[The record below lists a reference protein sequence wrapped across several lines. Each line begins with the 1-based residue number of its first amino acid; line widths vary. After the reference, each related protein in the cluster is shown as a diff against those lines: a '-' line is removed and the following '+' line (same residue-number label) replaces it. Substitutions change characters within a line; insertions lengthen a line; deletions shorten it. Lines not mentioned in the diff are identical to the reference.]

1 MRRHHLAKKNKDEVS
16 ITHLGV
22 VAPPPIHVETPVFR
36 GSLGL
41 LFECVR
47 DRKLDLREI
56 PLAPICIAYLHY
68 VVAQEG
74 EDVDEAAAALMALS
88 YLIERKS
95 WLLLPSPD
103 PEPEE
108 DLPLELSDP
117 TVHEYD
123 EIIETLREYS
133 AARERLFFRPI
144 EAGPDPYEGTGPFGD
159 VSSSDLA
166 RALEMLLAKAVLPT
180 VPQPKHRP
188 SLGDVMTALLR
199 RLDKQPQSLLDLIP
213 EPFTREDAVY
223 GFLGLLELIRLGHCR
238 VEMVDDEVKFSSA

>member
-1 MRRHHLAKKNKDEVS
+1 MRRHHPAKKNKDEAA

-22 VAPPPIHVETPVFR
+22 VAPPPITVETPVFR

-47 DRKLDLREI
+47 DRKIDLREI
-56 PLAPICIAYLHY
+56 PLAPICVAYLEY
-68 VVAQEG
+68 VILREG

-95 WLLLPSPD
+95 WLLLPTPE

-108 DLPLELSDP
+108 DVPLELSDP
-117 TVHEYD
+117 TVQEYA
-123 EIIETLREYS
+123 EIIETLKVYGAEREK
-133 AARERLFFRPI
+133 LFFRPA
-144 EAGPDPYEGTGPFGD
+144 ESGPDPYEGTGPFGD

-166 RALEMLLAKAVLPT
+166 RALERLLAKATPPV

-188 SLGDVMTALLR
+188 SLGDVMTALMH
-199 RLDKQPQSLLDLIP
+199 RLEKRPQSLLELIP

-223 GFLGLLELIRLGHCR
+223 GFLGLLELIRLGQCR
-238 VEMVDDEVKFSSA
+238 VEMVEDEVCFSSP